1 MINIKN
7 EHLYLFINFKAFI
20 SFKIKKYLNFIV
32 KGHLIRKNKINKYFN
47 QHTNRKV
54 HFGSNFN
61 LKGYLNSQVQSDIPI
76 DICKKLPFENNSVD
90 LIFSCHVVEHIHY
103 KEFLFFLEE
112 SLRVLR
118 KGGVIIITT
127 PSIKKISNIL
137 YGTDKEKKNELLE
150 RQSKLV
156 KDNFIEKNSAIQIN
170 IVMRAFGHRFIYDF
184 DLVKSLAEKIGYQ
197 QSILKHDNNLNEY
210 DSQITEYLL
219 GKGQAWGLETES
231 FCLIK

>member
-7 EHLYLFINFKAFI
+7 EYLYLFINFKAFI

-32 KGHLIRKNKINKYFN
+32 KGHLVRKNKIHKYLN
-47 QHTNRKV
+47 QHANRKI

-61 LKGYLNSQVQSDIPI
+61 LKGYLNSQVISDIPI
-76 DICKKLPFENNSVD
+76 DICKKLPFETNSVD

-103 KEFLFFLEE
+103 REFLFFLKE

-118 KGGVIIITT
+118 KGGVMIITT

-137 YGTDKEKKNELLE
+137 YGTDEVKKNELLR
-150 RQSKLV
+150 RQSKLI
-156 KDNFIEKNSAIQIN
+156 KDDFIEKNSATQIN
-170 IVMRAFGHRFIYDF
+170 IVMRGFGHRFIYDF
-184 DLVKSLAEKIGYQ
+184 DLVKSLAEKIGYEK
-197 QSILKHDNNLNEY
+197 SILKHDNNLNEF
-210 DSQITEYLL
+210 DRQITEYLL
-219 GKGQAWGLETES
+219 SKGEGWSLETES